1 MVNLGP
7 TFWIVINNHN
17 LTRRTMFKIK
27 MWFASILIEG
37 IWVSTRREGLCRI
50 TIQKIQTVSL
60 IPPLGSSILIPYNSR
75 IRLVLVIWPWHGNCL
90 ITKLQALGVLVTS
103 SWRSTSGDEGI
114 IIISS
119 FLIILYTQ
127 STAIN
132 TDLLFNVGSIW
143 TWCTVLRKGIGW
155 AFSVLWVSPATWNV
169 CGTTF
174 AQHSHYTVTT
184 IHTRDCNVSYT
195 KSFCQLMRLQLLLQF
210 SRLPQ
215 M

>member
-1 MVNLGP
+1 MTHSHTHAYIQTFLNSIPSSKLTAFGEDSLMVNLGP

-119 FLIILYTQ
+119 FFIYTLRVQQLIQTY
-127 STAIN
+127 
-132 TDLLFNVGSIW
+132 F
-143 TWCTVLRKGIGW
+143 
-155 AFSVLWVSPATWNV
+155 
-169 CGTTF
+169 
-174 AQHSHYTVTT
+174 
-184 IHTRDCNVSYT
+184 
-195 KSFCQLMRLQLLLQF
+195 LM
-210 SRLPQ
+210 
-215 M
+215 